1 MKPWTK
7 ATQQLYW
14 AMLLILI
21 AGALLLLIP
30 IWPERLLWLYAIV
43 FWIPMI
49 AAYVLYFL
57 VDSWRRRDQQTETC
71 PDDLRGM
78 PGALRLG
85 NTTATRIFGAL
96 ALLTLVFLL
105 VRVLI
110 HAPASMIDYIAAAIF
125 FVAVQFR
132 AFLAGRNWRYA
143 KYKRLSRANRKSG
156 KQKKN

>member
-110 HAPASMIDYIAAAIF
+110 HAPASMIDYIAASIL
-125 FVAVQFR
+125 FVAVQYR

-143 KYKRLSRANRKSG
+143 KYKRLSRAKRKSG